1 MICNRENDTVR
12 DALENLP
19 HEVTQHRVLTTAE
32 AAALCRYSTQH
43 FRELYRTGQVPAPI
57 RLSARRYGWKLSVIL
72 AWLDSK
78 ATDQVAA

>member
-1 MICNRENDTVR
+1 MGDDTVR

-19 HEVTQHRVLTTAE
+19 HEIRQCRIITVAE

-57 RLSARRYGWKLSVIL
+57 RLSARRYGWKVSTIL

-78 ATDQVAA
+78 AAA

>member
-1 MICNRENDTVR
+1 MR

-19 HEVTQHRVLTTAE
+19 HEVTKHRVLTTAE

-57 RLSARRYGWKLSVIL
+57 RLSARRYGWKVSTIL

-78 ATDQVAA
+78 ADAGKTAA

>member
-1 MICNRENDTVR
+1 VR
-12 DALENLP
+12 DVLENLP

-43 FRELYRTGQVPAPI
+43 FRDLYRAGLVPPPI
-57 RLSARRYGWKLSVIL
+57 KLSARRYGWKVSTIL

-78 ATDQVAA
+78 AAA